1 MNVIEKKRLRF
12 VNSTSAGLSALENP
26 GSLKALASFR
36 DILDEIQEQTAQ
48 EVDLE
53 TVTAEGWN
61 LVLYNDEH
69 NTFDHVIEML
79 ISICGHDAMQAEQCA
94 LLVHFKG
101 KCTVMAGTY
110 DELEPKCTR
119 LLEADLTAEIEA

>member
-1 MNVIEKKRLRF
+1 MRVLQSNDFRLAC
-12 VNSTSAGLSALENP
+12 STSASDRSTKERFSESAMQSWQGIFN
-26 GSLKALASFR
+26 
-36 DILDEIQEQTAQ
+36 EIEEQTLEA
-48 EVDLE
+48 VDLE